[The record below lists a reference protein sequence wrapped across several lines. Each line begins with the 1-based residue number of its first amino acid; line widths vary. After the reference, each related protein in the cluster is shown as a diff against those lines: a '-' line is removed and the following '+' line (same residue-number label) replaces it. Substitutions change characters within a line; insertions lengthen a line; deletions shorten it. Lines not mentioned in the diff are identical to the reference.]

1 MMEKRAPAMMDTV
14 SLFDH
19 QSTFDK
25 MAEHVKEAH
34 NGDVSITKKETPIKE
49 PTTSSYRPH
58 DFSFMNKGK

>member
-14 SLFDH
+14 SLFNH

-34 NGDVSITKKETPIKE
+34 NGNVSTVKKETPIKDLV
-49 PTTSSYRPH
+49 SSPYKPH
-58 DFSFMNKGK
+58 DFGFMNKGK